1 MTRPAIAVEHLSK
14 RFARAE
20 ERRSSLK
27 ERVVRGRAQRRP
39 EFVAL
44 DDVSFDVAPGT
55 TFGLVGHNGSG
66 KSTLLKIL
74 AGVFRPSS
82 GAVRVDGRVSALLE
96 LGAGFH
102 GELTGR
108 ENVYLNGAILGMS
121 KKQVDASIDEIIAFS
136 GIEEFI
142 DQPVKV
148 YSSGMYVRLGFA
160 IVVTLDP
167 EILIVDEIIAVG
179 DEEFQRKCFDHLF
192 RLRSEGATIVLVTHS
207 MGLAA
212 QLCEN
217 AAWLDH
223 GRLRTLGP
231 APTVIDDYLA
241 EVNRQEADRQEADH
255 RPVEVTPAG
264 VARAGSGEVT
274 VSDVEF
280 LGTDGRPAPILVTGE
295 PLTVRVR
302 YTAHQDV
309 EDVAIYLGFVHENG
323 IGIAGTNTRMQYG
336 SLDLPAGGGV
346 VDYVFDE
353 LPMLPANWRLSTA
366 VRSRAHTMDLLEKAF
381 PMTVRA
387 KGEVESGAVRLR
399 GRWTQPGTATPGGP
413 TPTGLVPPPPGGGL

>member
-1 MTRPAIAVEHLSK
+1 VTTPAIQVEHLSK

-27 ERVVRGRAQRRP
+27 ERVVRGRGVRRP

-44 DDVSFDVAPGT
+44 DDVSFEVEPGT

-74 AGVFRPSS
+74 AGVFRPSA
-82 GAVRVDGRVSALLE
+82 GGVTVDGRVSALLE

-121 KKQVDASIDEIIAFS
+121 KKQVDAAIDEIIDFS

-217 AAWLDH
+217 AGWLDH
-223 GRLRTLGP
+223 GRLRTVGP
-231 APTVIDDYLA
+231 ASTVIDDYLA
-241 EVNRQEADRQEADH
+241 QVNRQEADRADG
-255 RPVEVTPAG
+255 RPAG
-264 VARAGSGEVT
+264 GTLVGATRAGSGEVT
-274 VSDVEF
+274 VGDVEF
-280 LGTDGRPAPILVTGE
+280 LGPDGQPAPILVTGE

-302 YTAHQDV
+302 YTAHEDV
-309 EDVAIYLGFVHENG
+309 EDVALYLGFVHENG

-336 SLDLPAGGGV
+336 PLDLAAGAGT
-346 VDYVFDE
+346 VDYTFDE

-387 KGEVESGAVRLR
+387 KGEVENGAVRLS
-399 GRWTQPGTATPGGP
+399 GSWSDPQPADDGAAR
-413 TPTGLVPPPPGGGL
+413 

>member
-1 MTRPAIAVEHLSK
+1 MSTAVAVEHLSK

-27 ERVVRGRAQRRP
+27 ERLVRGRGARSP

-44 DDVSFDVAPGT
+44 DDVSFDVPHGT

-74 AGVFRPSS
+74 AGVFRPSGGQVS
-82 GAVRVDGRVSALLE
+82 VDGRVSALLE

-121 KKQVDASIDEIIAFS
+121 KRQVDASIDQIIAFS
-136 GIEEFI
+136 GIEPFI

-192 RLRSEGATIVLVTHS
+192 RLRGEGATIVLVTHS

-223 GRLRTLGP
+223 GRLRTVGP
-231 APTVIDDYLA
+231 APSVIDDYLA
-241 EVNRQEADRQEADH
+241 EVNRLEAGRHEGDRPAQAL
-255 RPVEVTPAG
+255 AG

-274 VSDVEF
+274 VAGVEL
-280 LGTDGRPAPILVTGE
+280 LGADGRPAPIVLTGE

-302 YTAHQDV
+302 YTAHRDV
-309 EDVAIYLGFVHENG
+309 DDVAFYLGFVHENG
-323 IGIAGTNTRMQYG
+323 IGIAGCNTRMDSG
-336 SLDLPAGGGV
+336 PVDLPAG
-346 VDYVFDE
+346 
-353 LPMLPANWRLSTA
+353 T
-366 VRSRAHTMDLLEKAF
+366 
-381 PMTVRA
+381 
-387 KGEVESGAVRLR
+387 
-399 GRWTQPGTATPGGP
+399 GT
-413 TPTGLVPPPPGGGL
+413 